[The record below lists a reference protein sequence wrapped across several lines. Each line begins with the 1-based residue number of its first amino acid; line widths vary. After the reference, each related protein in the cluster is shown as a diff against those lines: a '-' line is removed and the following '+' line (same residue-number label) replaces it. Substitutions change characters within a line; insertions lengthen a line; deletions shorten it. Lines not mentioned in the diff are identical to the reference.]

1 MTAKDIQRRLL
12 VERYRRSF
20 VLHNYTPRGW
30 FECDVFEATE
40 AGIFVEYEIKLT
52 AADFKA
58 DATKRVNRWQWN
70 PELQRSETVVK
81 GHKHQLLASHSH
93 SGPSRFWFVLAARE
107 INNGTL
113 GIVPTSQ
120 VPEWAG
126 VMHAVETPRRKYPY
140 SVALSVVRNAPQLHR
155 EKTGKLY
162 LEHAESVCYYR
173 MHNLFIHGKTAEDER
188 C

>member
-1 MTAKDIQRRLL
+1 MTARDIQRRLL

-30 FECDVFEATE
+30 FECDVFEVTE

-52 AADFKA
+52 AADFEA
-58 DATKRVNRWQWN
+58 DKLKQMEGWRYDSASGRG
-70 PELQRSETVVK
+70 ETFVI
-81 GHKHQLLASHSH
+81 GNKHQMLASHATA
-93 SGPSRFWFVLAARE
+93 GPSRFWFVLAAQK

-113 GIVPTSQ
+113 GIVPTSR

-126 VMHAVETPRRKYPY
+126 VMHAVETPRRRFHY
-140 SVALSVVRNAPQLHR
+140 SCSISIVRNAPQLHR
-155 EKTGKLY
+155 EKTGQTY
-162 LEHAESVCYYR
+162 LKHSESVCYYR
-173 MHNLFIHGKTAEDER
+173 MHNLFIHGKLEDDER